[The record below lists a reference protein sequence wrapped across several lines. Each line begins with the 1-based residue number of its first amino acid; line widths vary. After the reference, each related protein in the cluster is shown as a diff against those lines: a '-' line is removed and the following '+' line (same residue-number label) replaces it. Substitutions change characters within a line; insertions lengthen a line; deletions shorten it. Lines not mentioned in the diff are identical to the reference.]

1 MCFSGLTNES
11 VSYLTNQLPVLSPGS
26 GASPFDLGVLCSH
39 VLGLVV
45 ARLGLLQTPDGLPAL
60 VLGQEAL
67 AVVVVGVGQVELS
80 LELKVGS
87 PVTKLTNQS
96 QS

>member
-1 MCFSGLTNES
+1 MIVTL
-11 VSYLTNQLPVLSPGS
+11 LTNQQQELSPGS
-26 GASPFDLGVLCSH
+26 GAGPLDLGVLCGH

-60 VLGQEAL
+60 VLRQEAL

-80 LELKVGS
+80 LELKVSS

-96 QS
+96 